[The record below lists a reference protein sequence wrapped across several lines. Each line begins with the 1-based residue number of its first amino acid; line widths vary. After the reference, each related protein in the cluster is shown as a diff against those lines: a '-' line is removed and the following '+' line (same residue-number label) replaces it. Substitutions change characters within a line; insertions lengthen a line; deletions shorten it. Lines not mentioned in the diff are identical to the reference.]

1 MIPSVLLLCV
11 FLGEMPMISPTPM
24 LDDYSD
30 YSDGGVIFELSLL
43 KDKLQNQS
51 TKIDTLLE
59 MGEILK
65 TGQGENNQLL
75 LDITNSAVVQL
86 KEFCFP
92 SNDSK

>member
-1 MIPSVLLLCV
+1 MIPSVLLLGV
-11 FLGEMPMISPTPM
+11 FWVEMPMISPTPM

-30 YSDGGVIFELSLL
+30 YSDGGVSFELSLL

-51 TKIDTLLE
+51 TKIDTLRA

-65 TGQGENNQLL
+65 TGQGENKQLL
-75 LDITNSAVVQL
+75 HDITNSAVVQL
-86 KEFCFP
+86 KEVCFP